1 MAALK
6 WDETGKH
13 LYETGISKGV
23 LWVMDDDGN
32 YGDGVAWNGLTS
44 VSDTPSGAEESAFY
58 ADDIKYLSLYSL
70 EEYGGTIN
78 AYTYPDEFAQCDGS
92 GELTPGVTI
101 RQQKRRRFAFCYQT
115 RIGNDIVGSDYS
127 YKIHLVYG
135 AMASPSDR
143 EYTTINDS
151 PEPIEMSWEF
161 TTLPI
166 EVGDGFKPTSHIE
179 VDASAF
185 TDKGLASTNKD
196 NLAAFEKYIYGGGDE
211 NSGKSKC
218 PLPEQVKLL
227 LTTGKS
233 ISEAV

>member
-13 LYETGISKGV
+13 LYETGVSKGV
-23 LWVMDDDGN
+23 LWVMNDKGEYGN
-32 YGDGVAWNGLTS
+32 GVAWNGLTS

-92 GELTPGVTI
+92 GTLTEGVTI

-127 YKIHLVYG
+127 YKIHIVYG

-166 EVGDGFKPTSHIE
+166 EVGVGDFKPTSHLEI
-179 VDASAF
+179 DASAF
-185 TDKGLASTNKD
+185 TGDSLPDKKSYLEA
-196 NLAAFEKYIYGGGDE
+196 LEKYIYGDTSTE
-211 NSGKSKC
+211 SKC
-218 PLPEQVKLL
+218 PLPAVVHSF
-227 LTTGKS
+227 LTTGS
-233 ISEAV
+233 APEE

>member
-13 LYETGISKGV
+13 LYETGVSKGV
-23 LWVMDDDGN
+23 LWVMKDDGT
-32 YGDGVAWNGLTS
+32 YGEGVAWNGLTS

-78 AYTYPDEFAQCDGS
+78 AYTYPDEFAECDGS
-92 GELTPGVTI
+92 GELTKGVTI
-101 RQQKRRRFAFCYQT
+101 RQQKRRRFAFSYQT

-143 EYTTINDS
+143 EYTTINGS
-151 PEPIEMSWEF
+151 PEPTEMSWEF
-161 TTLPI
+161 TTLPV
-166 EVGDGFKPTSHIE
+166 EVGVNGLKPTSHVEI
-179 VDASAF
+179 DASAF
-185 TDKGLASTNKD
+185 TDKGLASTNKE
-196 NLAAFEKYIYGGGDE
+196 NLAAFEKYIYGDAE
-211 NSGKSKC
+211 TASKC
-218 PLPEQVKLL
+218 PLPSIVKKLL
-227 LTTGKS
+227 EEGS
-233 ISEAV
+233 AGDV